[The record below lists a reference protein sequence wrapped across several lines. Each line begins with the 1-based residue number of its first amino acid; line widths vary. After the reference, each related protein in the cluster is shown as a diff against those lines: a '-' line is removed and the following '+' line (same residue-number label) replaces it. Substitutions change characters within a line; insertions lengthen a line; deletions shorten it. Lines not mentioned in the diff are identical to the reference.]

1 MEENKKKEKKLT
13 KIEDKKVKP
22 WIVSVITVIAVLVI
36 ATILTVMIVIS
47 SDPKKTVDGL
57 FTNLR
62 AGDFEKAQEFLTGEV
77 LLEDSSFNSEEKA
90 LLFNKLGWKVKK
102 VTKEGTTATIEIE
115 ITNKDFKAVV
125 ENYMKKVLDAAK
137 AAIGG
142 EEIAQEEFKKY
153 FIEELQN
160 EQIQTVTET
169 KTIKAV
175 EENKKWKIVS
185 DEELEYNLLPGLKE
199 SIDTAK

>member
-102 VTKEGTTATIEIE
+102 VTKEGTTATIEVE

-142 EEIAQEEFKKY
+142 EEIPQEEFKKY

-175 EENKKWKIVS
+175 EENKKWKIFS

>member
-102 VTKEGTTATIEIE
+102 VTKEGTTATIEVE

-137 AAIGG
+137 VAIGG
-142 EEIAQEEFKKY
+142 EEIPQEEFKKY

-175 EENKKWKIVS
+175 EENKKWKIFS